1 MTFAVTP
8 ARDHVCQE
16 KAAMSSRNILCF
28 ESYRA
33 KRTQVKAQRLDEGAA
48 LESPFLRY
56 DPRRTL
62 DGRQLAHRKRM
73 LQHGYRKA
81 KVKGQKSKVKS
92 QRRLTTSGLYDPFV

>member
-8 ARDHVCQE
+8 ARHHVCQG
-16 KAAMSSRNILCF
+16 KAAMSNRNILCF

-33 KRTQVKAQRLDEGAA
+33 KKTEENAQGLEGAE

-56 DPRRTL
+56 DHNPRRTL

-81 KVKGQKSKVKS
+81 KN
-92 QRRLTTSGLYDPFV
+92 

>member
-33 KRTQVKAQRLDEGAA
+33 KKNEEKARRLEQGVA

-56 DPRRTL
+56 DHSPRRTL

-81 KVKGQKSKVKS
+81 RVKGQKSKAAHK
-92 QRRLTTSGLYDPFV
+92 

>member
-33 KRTQVKAQRLDEGAA
+33 KNTEEKAQRLDQGAA

-56 DPRRTL
+56 DHSPRRTL
-62 DGRQLAHRKRM
+62 DRRQLAHRKRM
-73 LQHGYRKA
+73 LEYGYRRV
-81 KVKGQKSKVKS
+81 KVKGQKSKVK
-92 QRRLTTSGLYDPFV
+92 

>member
-28 ESYRA
+28 ERYRA
-33 KRTQVKAQRLDEGAA
+33 KKTEESAQRLDQGAA

-56 DPRRTL
+56 DHGPRRAR
-62 DGRQLAHRKRM
+62 DARQLAHRKRM
-73 LQHGYRKA
+73 LQHGYRKS
-81 KVKGQKSKVKS
+81 KVKSQKSKVKS
-92 QRRLTTSGLYDPFV
+92 QK

>member
-8 ARDHVCQE
+8 ARDHVCQG

-33 KRTQVKAQRLDEGAA
+33 KNTATRSQRLEQGGAA

-56 DPRRTL
+56 DHSPRRTL
-62 DGRQLAHRKRM
+62 DSRQLAHRRRM

-81 KVKGQKSKVKS
+81 KN
-92 QRRLTTSGLYDPFV
+92 YDPLV